1 MKIRFITHSLIAAFV
16 LSMPLLV
23 WSSSNASVNPRHNS
37 YIQNAGVRKMSST
50 MLRIAASD
58 PSQSGVIDNLG
69 DADSSQRIGTLNH
82 NRPIPTPAPN
92 PRESVRIPGHIPYRL
107 VARSR
112 MMGAVTPS
120 STIHLAF
127 VLPVRNQTKL
137 TSFLQ
142 ELYNPKTPLYEKYL
156 TPTQFMQRFGPT
168 EGQYEEVEHYAIS
181 QGLTIEHTHRNR
193 LLLDVSGSAAT
204 VEKAF
209 DLKLLNYR
217 LPDGRESYAPNN
229 NPLVPRSI
237 AGVLVGIVGLDN
249 MIRLHPQYVKR
260 PVFSRIV
267 AQQIGTGP
275 QGGLSPSDIKTAY
288 NLANMPLNGDG
299 ETLGLLEMDGY
310 DSADITQYENQFGLN
325 APYLQNISVD
335 GASGVQN
342 VDGQTEVTLDIEMM
356 IAMAPNALEIVVYQG
371 PDTGSG
377 IFDTYTKIADDDIV
391 NEISSS
397 WTINETDISSYPVFY
412 NGENQLFQ
420 QMAAQGQSMFAA
432 AGDTGPYAHDNNGK
446 PTSIITVQDP
456 ASQPYV
462 TGVGG
467 TKLSV
472 SHAGGPWSSE
482 TTWNELNISEG
493 AGGGGIS
500 TIWPI
505 PSYQQPVATPGWAQ
519 LSLGSTT
526 MRNVP
531 DVSLNAD
538 PMTGYSIV
546 VNGSWEIVGGTSAAA
561 PLWAAYT
568 ALLNQQRLAN
578 GNPRYGFM
586 NPLLYQ
592 LGQGSTY
599 NQTFHDINDGSNN
612 GFYPAING
620 YDDAT
625 GWGSFNGI
633 NFSWISP
640 LYLTIYPSEV
650 IGGTSSALTVATQIP
665 VISQHG
671 LNVALSSDTPSLT
684 SMYTGVIINNGLT
697 TSPPVIITTS
707 PVTTQTTVNITA
719 SYKTTNGTQVKTTG
733 SLILD
738 PIPVISSLVI
748 NPSEVVGGSVAKAT
762 VNLQSPAPPS
772 GVTIT
777 LSSDTPSVAS
787 IPASVFI
794 PGGESSSPP
803 VIITTP
809 SVASQSTANITASYV
824 DSSGTHNSVSS
835 KIIVDP
841 TPALA
846 GISISPTSVTG
857 GSAVTATV
865 SLKGPAPQGGVQVSL
880 SNDNPTFASVPV
892 SVTVPAGS
900 SSATVNITTTTVT
913 TPSTVNVTASYTPP
927 NGGANVFTATF
938 TVYPQPAV
946 STLSVSP
953 SNVIGGA
960 TATATVGLNYPAPQG
975 GIQVSLVSDNPS
987 VASVPASVTIPA
999 GANSVQVSITT
1010 TSVTSAASATIT
1022 ASYVDV
1028 NKVSSSAQAKLNVYP
1043 VPHISGI
1050 TISPNEVPGGTASA
1064 ATITLQSP
1072 APPGGVTVTLSSDT
1086 PSAVT
1091 PPASVTI
1098 PEGAT
1103 TSSSVSIPTNAVKST
1118 VNVNINAEYIAG
1130 GKTISSASGA
1140 LTVVAPLSQL
1150 TITPNVIFSFFGATG
1165 EVVLPGPAPTGG
1177 ANISLVSSDPSLLAV
1192 PSSVTVPAGSSSAT
1206 FNVVAGGTLTTTN
1219 VTVTATYGLASNKIS
1234 TNATVLSIL
1243 YGFLPLFY

>member
-1 MKIRFITHSLIAAFV
+1 MKIRFITHSLIVAFV
-16 LSMPLLV
+16 LSMPLLT
-23 WSSSNASVNPRHNS
+23 WNSANASLNPRHNS
-37 YIQNAGVRKMSST
+37 FIQNAGVRMVSST
-50 MLRIAASD
+50 IQRIAAFNL
-58 PSQSGVIDNLG
+58 SQSGVTDHLG
-69 DADSSQRIGTLNH
+69 YSASFQRPGTLNH
-82 NRPIPTPAPN
+82 NRPIPSPVPTPAPN
-92 PRESVRIPGHIPYRL
+92 PSESVRIPGHIPYRMI
-107 VARSR
+107 ARSR
-112 MMGAVTPS
+112 MIGAVNPS
-120 STIHLAF
+120 TTLHIALI
-127 VLPVRNQTKL
+127 LPVRNQAKL

-142 ELYNPKTPLYEKYL
+142 DLYNPKSPLYEKYL
-156 TPTQFMQRFGPT
+156 TPNEFTQQFGPT
-168 EGQYEEVEHYAIS
+168 QQQYSEVEQYAIS
-181 QGLTIEHTHRNR
+181 QGLTIDHTHRNR

-237 AGVLVGIVGLDN
+237 TGVLVGLVGLDN

-260 PVFSRIV
+260 PAFSRIV

-288 NLANMPLNGDG
+288 NLANLPLNGDG
-299 ETLGLLEMDGY
+299 ETLGLFELDGY
-310 DSADITQYENQFGLN
+310 DGPDITQYENQFGLN

-356 IAMAPNALEIVVYQG
+356 IAVAPNAKEIVVYQG
-371 PDTGSG
+371 PNSGSG
-377 IFDTYTKIADDDIV
+377 PLDTFAKIANDDIV
-391 NEISSS
+391 NEVSTSWGLAETQSSTVEMQAEN
-397 WTINETDISSYPVFY
+397 TI
-412 NGENQLFQ
+412 FQ
-420 QMAAQGQSMFAA
+420 QMAAQGQAIFAA
-432 AGDTGPYAHDNNGK
+432 AGDSGAYDDGTTISVD
-446 PTSIITVQDP
+446 DP

-482 TTWNELNISEG
+482 TTWNELNIGAG

-505 PSYQQPVATPGWAQ
+505 PSYQQPVATPSWAQ

-568 ALLNQQRLAN
+568 ALLNQQRVAN
-578 GNPRYGFM
+578 GNPRYGFL

-592 LGQGSTY
+592 LGQGSSY
-599 NQTFHDINDGSNN
+599 NQAFHDINDGSNN
-612 GFYPAING
+612 GFYPAVDG

-671 LNVALSSDTPSLT
+671 LNVALLSDTPILT

-697 TSPPVIITTS
+697 TSPPVIIKTS

-719 SYKTTNGTQVKTTG
+719 SYTTTNGTQIKTTG

-762 VNLQSPAPPS
+762 VNLQTPAPPS

-841 TPALA
+841 TPTLA
-846 GISISPTSVTG
+846 GISITPTSVMG
-857 GSAVTATV
+857 GSDVTATV
-865 SLKGPAPQGGVQVSL
+865 SLKGPAPQGGVIVSL
-880 SNDNPTFASVPV
+880 SNDNPAVASVPA

-900 SSATVNITTTTVT
+900 SSATVNITTITVT
-913 TPSTVNVTASYTPP
+913 TPSPVTVTASYTPP
-927 NGGANVFTATF
+927 NGVANVFTATF
-938 TVYPQPAV
+938 TAYPQPAV
-946 STLSVSP
+946 STLSVAP

-1010 TSVTSAASATIT
+1010 TSVTSAASAAIT
-1022 ASYVDV
+1022 ASYVDI
-1028 NKVSSSAQAKLNVYP
+1028 NKVSSSAQAKLSIYP

-1050 TISPNEVPGGTASA
+1050 TINPNEVPGGTASA

-1086 PSAVT
+1086 PSAAT

-1118 VNVNINAEYIAG
+1118 VNVNITAQYIAG
-1130 GKTISSASGA
+1130 GKTISSASSP
-1140 LTVVAPLSQL
+1140 LTIVAPLSQL

-1165 EVVLPGPAPTGG
+1165 EIVLPGPAPAGG

-1192 PSSVTVPAGSSSAT
+1192 PSIVTVPAGSSSAT

-1234 TNATVLSIL
+1234 TNASVLSIL

>member
-1 MKIRFITHSLIAAFV
+1 
-16 LSMPLLV
+16 MPLLARN
-23 WSSSNASVNPRHNS
+23 SANASVNPRHNS
-37 YIQNAGVRKMSST
+37 FIQNAGVRMASPT
-50 MLRIAASD
+50 IQRLAASD
-58 PSQSGVIDNLG
+58 PSQIGANDDLG
-69 DADSSQRIGTLNH
+69 YAASSQRMGTFTH
-82 NRPIPTPAPN
+82 NRPIPSPPPTPAPK
-92 PRESVRIPGHIPYRL
+92 PSEFVRIPGHIPYRMM
-107 VARSR
+107 ARSL
-112 MMGAVTPS
+112 MIGQVNPS
-120 STIHLAF
+120 STIHLALA
-127 VLPVRNQTKL
+127 LPVRNQAKL

-142 ELYNPKTPLYEKYL
+142 NLYNPKSPLYGKYL
-156 TPTQFMQRFGPT
+156 TPAEFTQQFGPT
-168 EGQYEEVEHYAIS
+168 EQEYSEVERYAES

-209 DLKLLNYR
+209 DLKLMNYR
-217 LPDGRESYAPNN
+217 LPDGRESYAPDN

-237 AGVLVGIVGLDN
+237 AAELLGVVGLDN
-249 MIRLHPQYVKR
+249 MTLLHPQFVKR
-260 PVFSRIV
+260 SSLSRI
-267 AQQIGTGP
+267 APQQIGTGP
-275 QGGLSPSDIKTAY
+275 DGGMSPSDIKTAY
-288 NLANMPLNGDG
+288 NLSNLPLDGSG
-299 ETLGLLEMDGY
+299 ETLGLFEMDGY
-310 DSADITQYENQFGLN
+310 DSSDITQYENQFGLN

-335 GASGVQN
+335 GASGVQSS
-342 VDGQTEVTLDIEMM
+342 DGQVEVTLDIEMM
-356 IAMAPNALEIVVYQG
+356 IALAPNANEIVVYQG
-371 PDTGSG
+371 PNSVSG
-377 IFDTYTKIADDDIV
+377 TIDTYAQIADDDIA
-391 NEISSS
+391 NEISAS
-397 WTINETDISSYPVFY
+397 WVYKETDISSYPPFY
-412 NGENQLFQ
+412 NTENNLFQ

-432 AGDTGPYAHDNNGK
+432 AGDWGAYNGGS
-446 PTSIITVQDP
+446 TLSVNDP

-467 TKLSV
+467 TTLSV
-472 SHAGGPWSSE
+472 SYPGGPWSGE
-482 TTWNELNISEG
+482 TTWNELNIGSG

-505 PSYQQPVATPGWAQ
+505 PIYQQSVATPGWAL
-519 LSLGSTT
+519 LSQGSTT

-531 DVSLNAD
+531 DVSLNSD
-538 PMTGYSIV
+538 PNTGYSIV
-546 VNGSWEIVGGTSAAA
+546 VNGSWGVVGGTSAAA

-568 ALLNQQRLAN
+568 ALLNQQSVAN
-578 GNPRYGFM
+578 GNPRYGFL

-592 LGQGSTY
+592 LGQGSSY
-599 NQTFHDINDGSNN
+599 NQVFHDINDGSNN
-612 GFYPAING
+612 GFYPAIDG

-633 NFSWISP
+633 NFSLISP

-650 IGGTSSALTVATQIP
+650 IGGTPSALTVATQFP
-665 VISQHG
+665 VTSQYG
-671 LNVALSSDTPSLT
+671 LNVALSSDTLSLT
-684 SMYTGVIINNGLT
+684 SMYTGVIITNGLT
-697 TSPPVIITTS
+697 TSPPVIIKTS

-719 SYKTTNGTQVKTTG
+719 SYTTTNGTQIKTTG

-794 PGGESSSPP
+794 PGGESSSTPI
-803 VIITTP
+803 IITTS
-809 SVASQSTANITASYV
+809 SVASQSTATITASYV

-835 KIIVDP
+835 KILVDP
-841 TPALA
+841 QPALA
-846 GISISPTSVTG
+846 GISITPTSVTG
-857 GSAVTATV
+857 GSNVTATV
-865 SLKGPAPQGGVQVSL
+865 TLKGPAPQGGVQVSL
-880 SNDNPTFASVPV
+880 SNNNPAVASVPA
-892 SVTVPAGS
+892 SVTIPAGS
-900 SSATVNITTTTVT
+900 SSATVTITTTSVT
-913 TPSTVNVTASYTPP
+913 APSPVTVTASYTPP
-927 NGGANVFTATF
+927 NGVANVFTATF
-938 TVYPQPAV
+938 TAYPQPAV

-987 VASVPASVTIPA
+987 IASVPASVTVPGGSTSA
-999 GANSVQVSITT
+999 QVSITT
-1010 TSVTSAASATIT
+1010 TTVTSPASATIT

-1028 NKVSSSAQAKLNVYP
+1028 NKVSSNAQATLSIYP

-1050 TISPNEVPGGTASA
+1050 TISPNEVLGGTASA

-1072 APPGGVTVTLSSDT
+1072 APPGGVTIALSSDT
-1086 PSAVT
+1086 PSAAA

-1103 TSSSVSIPTNAVKST
+1103 TSSPVSIPTNAVKST
-1118 VNVNINAEYIAG
+1118 VNVNITAQYISG
-1130 GKTISSASGA
+1130 GKTISSSSGS

-1150 TITPNVIFSFFGATG
+1150 TITPNVIFSFFGAVG
-1165 EVVLPGPAPTGG
+1165 EVVLPGPAPAGG
-1177 ANISLVSSDPSLLAV
+1177 ANISLVSSDPSLLAA
-1192 PSSVTVPAGSSSAT
+1192 PSSVTIPAGASSAT
-1206 FNVVAGGTLTTTN
+1206 FNLVAGGTLTTTN
-1219 VTVTATYGLASNKIS
+1219 VTITATYGLASNKIS